1 MIKLKYT
8 LFIKYNLTHL
18 TQFIKFNLI
27 KLNIIKYFCG
37 GIVMENIDIGKKVE
51 KFRKEKGLSSR
62 ELAKLAD
69 ITPSMLSQIERGLA
83 NPSISTLKI
92 LAKCLDVPTF
102 SFLLEDIN
110 TSHLVVRSNER
121 KTMKVKELTYSLVS
135 PDFTGNLATAI
146 MEVPPMMSSS
156 DTPLAHKGEEV
167 AYVLEGK
174 IKVYLD
180 EEVYVL
186 EKEDSVK
193 IPSHLKH
200 KWDNPFDE
208 KAVILFSVTPPVF

>member
-1 MIKLKYT
+1 
-8 LFIKYNLTHL
+8 
-18 TQFIKFNLI
+18 
-27 KLNIIKYFCG
+27 
-37 GIVMENIDIGKKVE
+37 MEKSREIS
-51 KFRKEKGLSSR
+51 KEKGLSSR
-62 ELAKLAD
+62 DLAKLAD
-69 ITPSMLSQIERGLA
+69 ITPSMLSQIERGVA

-146 MEVPPMMSSS
+146 IEVPPMMSSS
-156 DTPLAHKGEEV
+156 ETPLAHKGEEV

-193 IPSHLKH
+193 IPSHLTH

>member
-1 MIKLKYT
+1 
-8 LFIKYNLTHL
+8 
-18 TQFIKFNLI
+18 
-27 KLNIIKYFCG
+27 
-37 GIVMENIDIGKKVE
+37 
-51 KFRKEKGLSSR
+51 
-62 ELAKLAD
+62 
-69 ITPSMLSQIERGLA
+69 
-83 NPSISTLKI
+83 
-92 LAKCLDVPTF
+92 
-102 SFLLEDIN
+102 
-110 TSHLVVRSNER
+110 
-121 KTMKVKELTYSLVS
+121 MKVKELTYSLVS

-156 DTPLAHKGEEV
+156 ETPLAHKGEEV

>member
-1 MIKLKYT
+1 
-8 LFIKYNLTHL
+8 
-18 TQFIKFNLI
+18 
-27 KLNIIKYFCG
+27 
-37 GIVMENIDIGKKVE
+37 MENIDIGKKVE
-51 KFRKEKGLSSR
+51 KFRKAKGLSSR
-62 ELAKLAD
+62 ELAKLAE

-102 SFLLEDIN
+102 SFLLEEIN

-146 MEVPPMMSSS
+146 MEVPPMNSSS
-156 DTPLAHKGEEV
+156 ESPLAHKGEEV

-174 IKVYLD
+174 IKVYLE

-186 EKEDSVK
+186 EKGDSVK

-200 KWDNPFDE
+200 KWDNPFEE
-208 KAVILFSVTPPVF
+208 KAVILFSVTPPIF